1 MSASTRDQFDLR
13 GLLEWPT
20 LAPVAEGIRV
30 TVGATRAAAGSPAP
44 FLVPQPGEL
53 IVAPAALASAAAAVH
68 VRHGLELA
76 ALLAMRAPPPL
87 AGLLAARTAALF
99 LALEKPAVRQLA
111 HADPA
116 LALLAPLAGSRP
128 AAGQLAALWPAL
140 SRYQAEP
147 LVEAD
152 ASMLDLAAALWA
164 LAGPVEH
171 LLTTGGDARIELD
184 PDTGRNRYGCAPR
197 PEPAV
202 IGFAS
207 CTASPPSERAYRAAE
222 ACRRRLLGRALRG
235 SLAAGLAAEAQAIR
249 VAILRHYGATE
260 LAEAILAPSG
270 TDATLLLTG
279 LLVADSGPTAITSI
293 LVDAAETG
301 SGVPAAARGV
311 HFAERAAGGAAVAK
325 GARIGGFP
333 PELRLEA
340 VPLRNAD
347 GNPAGTIAVDRA
359 FAAAAEAAAG
369 AGRAVLH
376 VVDCSKTGLA
386 APSVPEAA
394 RLSQRHPD
402 RVRVV
407 VDACQARVDR
417 DRVRQYLR
425 LGWPVLLTGSK
436 FFGGPSFSGA
446 MLIPRGPLATA
457 LATGSLPAGL
467 ADYLGCVPQRL
478 PELGVN
484 PGLVL
489 RWAAALAEMRA
500 FAAAPLAAYAEVVD
514 GLGARLRELLQRDRR
529 FRLVPVPHSGAAGW
543 SGRQTIF
550 PIMLRDPAE
559 PAHWLS
565 PAALDRIGCWMNA
578 DVSDLVSAPAS
589 GLARQRVHVGQPV
602 RVGRSVSGPI
612 GALRIAFGAGLASAV
627 AEAGPAAAL
636 SATAGRLECCVAK
649 LALVLDG
656 LPDLLASAA

>member
-1 MSASTRDQFDLR
+1 MSAETRDQLDLR
-13 GLLEWPT
+13 TLLDRPALALVADGVRVSIGPT
-20 LAPVAEGIRV
+20 RI
-30 TVGATRAAAGSPAP
+30 ATGGPAP
-44 FLVPQPGEL
+44 FRVAEPGEL
-53 IVAPAALASAAAAVH
+53 IVAPAALASGAAAVH
-68 VRHGLELA
+68 LRHGLELA
-76 ALLAMRAPPPL
+76 WLLTTGAPPPL
-87 AGLLAARTAALF
+87 AGLLAARAAALF
-99 LALEKPAVRQLA
+99 FALEKPAIRQLG

-116 LALLAPLAGSRP
+116 LALLAPLAGPRP

-152 ASMLDLAAALWA
+152 ASMLDRAAALWPF
-164 LAGPVEH
+164 AGPVEH

-184 PDTGRNRYGCAPR
+184 PDSGRNRYGCAPR

-207 CTASPPSERAYRAAE
+207 CTASSPSERGYRAAE
-222 ACRRRLLGRALRG
+222 ACRRRLLGTALRG
-235 SLAAGLAAEAQAIR
+235 SPAAGLAAEARAIR
-249 VAILRHYGATE
+249 AAILHHYGATE

-279 LLVADSGPTAITSI
+279 LLVADLGPTTITSI
-293 LVDAAETG
+293 LVDPAETG

-311 HFAERAAGGAAVAK
+311 HFAERAAGGAAVHK
-325 GARIGGFP
+325 GAQVGGFP
-333 PELRLEA
+333 AELRLDTI
-340 VPLRNAD
+340 PLRNAD
-347 GNPAGTIAVDRA
+347 ANPVGTIAVDRA
-359 FAAAAEAAAG
+359 FAAAAEAAISTG
-369 AGRAVLH
+369 PAVLH
-376 VVDCSKTGLA
+376 IVDCSKTGLA

-394 RLSQRHPD
+394 RLSQRPPD

-436 FFGGPSFSGA
+436 FFGGPPFSGA
-446 MLIPRGPLATA
+446 ILMPRGRLAAA
-457 LATGSLPAGL
+457 LAAGSLPAGL
-467 ADYLGCVPQRL
+467 ADYLGCAPQRL

-489 RWAAALAEMRA
+489 RWTAALAEMNA

-514 GLGARLRELLQRDRR
+514 GLGERLRGLLQRDRR

-550 PIMLRDPAE
+550 PIMLRDPAD
-559 PAHWLS
+559 PARWLS
-565 PAALDRIGCWMNA
+565 PAALERVCCWMNA
-578 DVSDLVSAPAS
+578 DVSDLVPARDDA
-589 GLARQRVHVGQPV
+589 LARRRYHVGQPV
-602 RVGRSVSGPI
+602 RVGRSGAGPI
-612 GALRIAFGAGLASAV
+612 GALRIAFGADLASAV
-627 AEAGPAAAL
+627 AAAGTGAAL
-636 SATAGRLECCVAK
+636 AASTARLEGCVAK